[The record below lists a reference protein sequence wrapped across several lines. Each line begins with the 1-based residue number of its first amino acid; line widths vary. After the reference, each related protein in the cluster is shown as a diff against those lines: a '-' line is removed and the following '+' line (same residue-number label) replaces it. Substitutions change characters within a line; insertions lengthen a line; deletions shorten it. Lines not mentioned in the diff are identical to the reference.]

1 MILVKNKNLVVER
14 WERRTDLLVYGFQR
28 SRDRQV
34 ILEFDR
40 DALICERFEDREY
53 ELCAG

>member
-1 MILVKNKNLVVER
+1 MVFVKNLV
-14 WERRTDLLVYGFQR
+14 ERRERKIALLVDGFQR

-40 DALICERFEDREY
+40 DALIRKRFEN
-53 ELCAG
+53 

>member
-1 MILVKNKNLVVER
+1 MDFVKVVER
-14 WERRTDLLVYGFQR
+14 RERKAALLVDGFQR

-40 DALICERFEDREY
+40 DALVCERFEN
-53 ELCAG
+53 